1 MSKESKQSNGHIS
14 RAPKRYGSY
23 LFRTKDPVIDEIR
36 TIVQDEYGKVD
47 YKALRTIEEHGGPTA
62 ACLIGWFYGKTKR
75 PNNATVEAAGRA
87 MGRKR
92 VWVSHR
98 PNN

>member
-1 MSKESKQSNGHIS
+1 MAKNGKTNGHN
-14 RAPKRYGSY
+14 RGALRTYKSY
-23 LFRTKDPVIDEIR
+23 LFRAKDPVIDE
-36 TIVQDEYGKVD
+36 
-47 YKALRTIEEHGGPTA
+47 LRTIAQDHNGGKLSSKLLRQIEDDGGPSA
-62 ACLIGWFYGKTKR
+62 GCLQAWWYGKTKR

-98 PNN
+98 PNH